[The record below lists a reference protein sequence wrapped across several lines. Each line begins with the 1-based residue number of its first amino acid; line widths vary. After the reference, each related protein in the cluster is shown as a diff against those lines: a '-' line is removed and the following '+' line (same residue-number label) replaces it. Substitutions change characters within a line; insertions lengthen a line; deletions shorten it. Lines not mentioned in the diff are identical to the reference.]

1 MQYFQV
7 TITCIIPI
15 EDGDPSPENWP
26 WTPKEEMLAQ
36 IDEHLLAIDVRFDP
50 LLPGLLGRESL
61 VAAISEFEAVHA
73 NDWHKHEGGC
83 ACLE

>member
-7 TITCIIPI
+7 TITGIIPI

-26 WTPKEEMLAQ
+26 WTPKEEMLCQ
-36 IDEHLLAIDVRFDP
+36 IDEHLLAIDVQFFP
-50 LLPGLLGRESL
+50 LSVGPERINNAMAQLE
-61 VAAISEFEAVHA
+61 EVHA
-73 NDWHKHEGGC
+73 NDWHKHEQGC